1 MDRFRLEP
9 GALGETFGGT
19 TGRRTKR
26 DRHGLR
32 DQDLE
37 DGVDQC
43 RLTDA
48 GTAGDYQHLGG
59 ESNANSLSL
68 AIGERH
74 LRPLLDP
81 RDSLVGI
88 DCRPR
93 RSSDCERLELFGN
106 LPFGPVEAGE
116 EDATAAFEVIGDYR
130 ATFELEGERRFDELC
145 WHLKKWRNVACNIDR
160 TAYTMHLPSR
170 RAGRC
175 CHRRDRH
182 RLTRRWRKPD

>member
-32 DQDLE
+32 EQDLE
-37 DGVDQC
+37 DRVDQC

-59 ESNANSLSL
+59 ESDASSLSL
-68 AIGERH
+68 AIGERQ
-74 LRPLLDP
+74 LRPLLDS

-88 DCRPR
+88 ERRPG
-93 RSSDCERLELFGN
+93 RSSDCERLELFGD
-106 LPFGPVEAGE
+106 LALGPV
-116 EDATAAFEVIGDYR
+116 
-130 ATFELEGERRFDELC
+130 
-145 WHLKKWRNVACNIDR
+145 
-160 TAYTMHLPSR
+160 
-170 RAGRC
+170 
-175 CHRRDRH
+175 
-182 RLTRRWRKPD
+182 